1 MMKHFEE
8 EEDTLVCSPKK
19 FRDNHISGGE
29 NESALAIKQ
38 GSYKDKLVGAIPRAF
53 NQAFGIG
60 DMVHEDL
67 ELDAEED
74 NLQESSTRVL
84 FSKEEKTCMRASWQH
99 ALIIKPF
106 GRKVGFSFLDTKIRN
121 TWAFLGKMDNIDLG
135 LDYFLVNFE
144 QLVDMDNILKGGPWF
159 IGQQFLAIRQ

>member
-1 MMKHFEE
+1 
-8 EEDTLVCSPKK
+8 
-19 FRDNHISGGE
+19 
-29 NESALAIKQ
+29 
-38 GSYKDKLVGAIPRAF
+38 
-53 NQAFGIG
+53 
-60 DMVHEDL
+60 
-67 ELDAEED
+67 
-74 NLQESSTRVL
+74 
-84 FSKEEKTCMRASWQH
+84 MRASWQH